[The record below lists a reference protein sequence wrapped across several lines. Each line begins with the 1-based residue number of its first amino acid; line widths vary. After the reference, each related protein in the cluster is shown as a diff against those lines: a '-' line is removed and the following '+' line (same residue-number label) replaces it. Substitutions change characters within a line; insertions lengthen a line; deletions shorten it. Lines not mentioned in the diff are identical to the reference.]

1 MVVLLIWIISN
12 LVWII
17 YVQSPNGCTVASAAG
32 NEFLMLWNV
41 FGTPGVRKPAAEP
54 FALSSCIR

>member
-1 MVVLLIWIISN
+1 VVVLLIWIISN
-12 LVWII
+12 LVCII

-32 NEFLMLWNV
+32 DELLVLWNV

-54 FALSSCIR
+54 FALASCIR